1 MVDLQVNFG
10 NKDLDKLYNQGKT
23 RLKID
28 KSIIKKFLIMVQRLC
43 HADSINDLRK
53 PPSNRFEK
61 LQGTDNLFSLR
72 LNVQYR
78 LEFTIDF
85 EDREKTKG
93 TVTVV
98 NISKHYE

>member
-1 MVDLQVNFG
+1 MQVKFE

-61 LQGTDNLFSLR
+61 LQGHDNLFSLR

-85 EDREKTKG
+85 EDVEKTNG
-93 TVTVV
+93 RVTVV
-98 NISKHYE
+98 KISKHYE